1 MHCHPHPPLR
11 RSVLLG
17 IIASATL
24 ISGCASVA
32 DQYQDPRD
40 PWQGYNRA
48 MFRFNHQF
56 DRWLLKP
63 LAKGYQA
70 VSPAVVDRSISN
82 VFANLA
88 DVPSAINN
96 LLQFKLARASTD
108 LGRVAVNSTVGVA
121 GIFDVATNLGVPSYK
136 EDLGQTFGYW
146 GMGTGPYLVLP
157 VLGPSNVRDSIGFAI
172 GTQLH
177 PLTYLDSNWHWG
189 GVALH
194 TVDRRA
200 DLLSADAVFD
210 SAALDRYSFL
220 RDAYLQ
226 RRKTLVYDGNPPES
240 SDEAMDDAAD
250 DHD

>member
-1 MHCHPHPPLR
+1 MHGQPRPPR
-11 RSVLLG
+11 RPLLFG
-17 IIASATL
+17 MIAGAIL

-32 DQYQDPRD
+32 DKYQDPRD
-40 PWQGYNRA
+40 PWQRYNRS
-48 MFRFNHQF
+48 MFRFNAQV

-63 LAKGYQA
+63 LATGYQA
-70 VSPAVVDRSISN
+70 ISPAVVDRSITN
-82 VFANLA
+82 VFANMA

-108 LGRVAVNSTVGVA
+108 LGRVAVNTTVGVV

-136 EDLGQTFGYW
+136 EDLGQTFGVW
-146 GMGTGPYLVLP
+146 GVGTGPYLVLP
-157 VLGPSNVRDSIGFAI
+157 VLGPSTVRDGLGFAI

-177 PLTYLDSNWHWG
+177 PLTYFESDWHWG
-189 GVALH
+189 GVALQ

-226 RRKTLVYDGNPPES
+226 RRQSLVYDGTPPEEA
-240 SDEAMDDAAD
+240 DEDAGASED
-250 DHD
+250 SAE